1 MRTLFAPGFL
11 ALYLLTG
18 CASPAPDIP
27 RYTARTT
34 DPGYAPIAKVEV
46 PEPGAWK
53 LTAPNPTDPKPTPT
67 KSIAHLSKDT
77 WDALSADEQAK
88 LQDTHA
94 VRTHAPDRYG
104 VITDVQ
110 TVDQSTPGTSGGAAL
125 GGAVAS
131 AAYIDRSL
139 RGSNNY
145 SAGANLAVG
154 LLGAMLG
161 SVADSAPVRQYKT
174 RYTVKLA
181 DGEVQYFDEVK
192 ADSFRHSPGVC
203 IHVPEITLA
212 TQNLCNQT
220 VEGVRK
226 RYFSQK

>member
-1 MRTLFAPGFL
+1 MRWLIAAGL
-11 ALYLLTG
+11 AGSALLAG
-18 CASPAPDIP
+18 CATSAPEIP
-27 RYTARTT
+27 RYTSRAT
-34 DPGYAPIAKVEV
+34 DPGYTPVAQAEMPATDAPGSAT
-46 PEPGAWK
+46 PLLA
-53 LTAPNPTDPKPTPT
+53 TAPTPT
-67 KSIAHLSKDT
+67 KAIAHLSQEN
-77 WDALSADEQAK
+77 WDALSAEEQDK
-88 LQDTHA
+88 LKQLYA
-94 VRTHAPDRYG
+94 VRTYAADRFG

-110 TVDQSTPGTSGGAAL
+110 TIDQSTPGTSGGAAL

-139 RGSNNY
+139 RGNSY

-154 LLGAMLG
+154 LLGAILG
-161 SVADSAPVRQYKT
+161 SAADSAPVQQYKT

-192 ADSFRHSPGVC
+192 ADAFRHSSGVC

-220 VEGVRK
+220 AESVRK
-226 RYFSQK
+226 RYTTQK

>member
-1 MRTLFAPGFL
+1 MRWLLIAG
-11 ALYLLTG
+11 LTG
-18 CASPAPDIP
+18 PALLVGCATSAPEIP

-34 DPGYAPIAKVEV
+34 DPGYTPAALVELPTSEGSRVTVLIA
-46 PEPGAWK
+46 
-53 LTAPNPTDPKPTPT
+53 TPTPT
-67 KSIAHLSKDT
+67 KAIAHLSQEN
-77 WDALSADEQAK
+77 WDALAPEERDK
-88 LQDTHA
+88 LQQIHA
-94 VRTHAPDRYG
+94 VRTYAVDRFG

-110 TVDQSTPGTSGGAAL
+110 TIDQSTPGTSAGAAL

-139 RGSNNY
+139 RGNSY

-154 LLGAMLG
+154 LIGAMLG
-161 SVADSAPVRQYKT
+161 SAADSAPIQQYKT
-174 RYTVKLA
+174 RYTVRLA

-192 ADSFRHSPGVC
+192 SDAFRHSSGVC

-220 VEGVRK
+220 VESVRK
-226 RYFSQK
+226 RYLTQR

>member
-1 MRTLFAPGFL
+1 MRQLHLYGLL
-11 ALYLLTG
+11 ATAALAG
-18 CASPAPDIP
+18 CATSAPEIP
-27 RYTARTT
+27 RYTARTM
-34 DPGYAPIAKVEV
+34 DPGYAPVAKVEV
-46 PEPGAWK
+46 PELGAWK
-53 LTAPNPTDPKPTPT
+53 LTAPTAAEPPPPSV
-67 KSIAHLSKDT
+67 KSIAHLSKGA
-77 WDALSADEQAK
+77 WEELSAEEKAK
-88 LQDTHA
+88 LEGTHA
-94 VRTHAPDRYG
+94 IRTHEPDRYG

-110 TVDQSTPGTSGGAAL
+110 TVDQSTPGTTGGAAL

-139 RGSNNY
+139 RGNSY
-145 SAGANLAVG
+145 SVGANLAVG

-161 SVADSAPVRQYKT
+161 SAADTAPVQQHKT

-220 VEGVRK
+220 VDSVRK